1 MLIEI
6 VNVTPIKSRSKHE
19 QFHLISEN
27 DKFDHIRI
35 SLRVMK
41 PNNFFFKST
50 RLLGDENIYD
60 EDLCN

>member
-6 VNVTPIKSRSKHE
+6 INVTPIKSRSKPE

-35 SLRVMK
+35 SRRVMK
-41 PNNFFFKST
+41 TNYLCKST
-50 RLLGDENIYD
+50 RLLGDENMYD
-60 EDLCN
+60 EVLCD

>member
-6 VNVTPIKSRSKHE
+6 INVTPIKSRSKPE

-41 PNNFFFKST
+41 PNNFFKLT
-50 RLLGDENIYD
+50 RLIGDKNMYD
-60 EDLCN
+60 EVLCD

>member
-6 VNVTPIKSRSKHE
+6 INVTPIKSRSKPE

-27 DKFDHIRI
+27 DKFDHIRL

-41 PNNFFFKST
+41 PNIFFNST
-50 RLLGDENIYD
+50 RLLGDENMYD
-60 EDLCN
+60 EVLCD